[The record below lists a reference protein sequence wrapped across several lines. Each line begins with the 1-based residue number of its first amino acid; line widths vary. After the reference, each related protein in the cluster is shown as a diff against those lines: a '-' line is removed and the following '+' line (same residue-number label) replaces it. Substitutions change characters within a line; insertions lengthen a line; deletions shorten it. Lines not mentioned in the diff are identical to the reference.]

1 MGDSIDVSDKTKFAM
16 PIRNLISL
24 IASVAVGVWAYFGI
38 IERLNR
44 IETNNILMQADL
56 VKNTEF
62 RIKWPRGDLG
72 SLPADAEQF
81 EKRLAAYQ
89 AAIKQLEETSLTF
102 VPYTTREALPN
113 SKAGQEPRVVFQN
126 ELERVVKYWYVAG
139 EDQKLYGELQPGE
152 RRVQET
158 FASHVWLITDQQDK
172 PLGYF
177 VSNGVSATAKIVPR
191 KPADPPK

>member
-1 MGDSIDVSDKTKFAM
+1 MSDAIDVSDRTKFAM

-44 IETNNILMQADL
+44 IETEMILVNSDL

-81 EKRLAAYQ
+81 MLIEHLSGEFDKLLHN
-89 AAIKQLEETSLTF
+89 IETG
-102 VPYTTREALPN
+102 
-113 SKAGQEPRVVFQN
+113 KAPF
-126 ELERVVKYWYVAG
+126 
-139 EDQKLYGELQPGE
+139 
-152 RRVQET
+152 
-158 FASHVWLITDQQDK
+158 DQQQALTLDFYK
-172 PLGYF
+172 QRIETLEGK
-177 VSNGVSATAKIVPR
+177 VETLKDTVADLKAHNGNAK
-191 KPADPPK
+191 

>member
-1 MGDSIDVSDKTKFAM
+1 MSDAIDVSDRTKFAM

-56 VKNTEF
+56 IKNTEF

-81 EKRLAAYQ
+81 MLIEHLSGEFDKLFHN
-89 AAIKQLEETSLTF
+89 IETG
-102 VPYTTREALPN
+102 
-113 SKAGQEPRVVFQN
+113 KAPF
-126 ELERVVKYWYVAG
+126 
-139 EDQKLYGELQPGE
+139 
-152 RRVQET
+152 
-158 FASHVWLITDQQDK
+158 DQQQALTLDFYK
-172 PLGYF
+172 QRIETLEGK
-177 VSNGVSATAKIVPR
+177 VETLKDNVANLKAHNGN
-191 KPADPPK
+191 DY

>member
-1 MGDSIDVSDKTKFAM
+1 MSDAIDVSDRTKFAM

-44 IETNNILMQADL
+44 IETEMILVNSDL

-81 EKRLAAYQ
+81 MLIEHLSGEFDKLLSNIETGKAPFDQLQ
-89 AAIKQLEETSLTF
+89 ALTLDFYKQRIETLEGKVETLKDN
-102 VPYTTREALPN
+102 VANL
-113 SKAGQEPRVVFQN
+113 KA
-126 ELERVVKYWYVAG
+126 
-139 EDQKLYGELQPGE
+139 
-152 RRVQET
+152 
-158 FASHVWLITDQQDK
+158 H
-172 PLGYF
+172 
-177 VSNGVSATAKIVPR
+177 NGN
-191 KPADPPK
+191 DY

>member
-1 MGDSIDVSDKTKFAM
+1 MSDAIDVSDRTKFAM

-44 IETNNILMQADL
+44 IETEMILVNSDL

-81 EKRLAAYQ
+81 MLIEHLSGEFDKLLHN
-89 AAIKQLEETSLTF
+89 IETG
-102 VPYTTREALPN
+102 
-113 SKAGQEPRVVFQN
+113 KAPF
-126 ELERVVKYWYVAG
+126 
-139 EDQKLYGELQPGE
+139 
-152 RRVQET
+152 
-158 FASHVWLITDQQDK
+158 DQQQALTLDFYK
-172 PLGYF
+172 QRIETLEGK
-177 VSNGVSATAKIVPR
+177 VETLKDNVANLKAHNG
-191 KPADPPK
+191 DDY